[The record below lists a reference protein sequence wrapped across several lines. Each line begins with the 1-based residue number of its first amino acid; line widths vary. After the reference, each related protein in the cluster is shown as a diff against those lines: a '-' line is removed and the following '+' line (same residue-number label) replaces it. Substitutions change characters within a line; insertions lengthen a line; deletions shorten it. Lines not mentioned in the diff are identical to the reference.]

1 MVRWFWFFS
10 AFAGILLH
18 CPAQAQTNS
27 AVGIVTTIQGQATV
41 AHAASS
47 AAVPLKFKDSIF
59 ERDRINTAENSI
71 VKVLMG
77 GRAVV
82 TVRELSVLTITEDL
96 GKTTIN
102 LESGKIAVAVAKQ
115 RMKPGEK
122 LEVHTPNAVAAVRGT
137 VFVVEVAR
145 QGAQAGGGNLGA
157 ATQITSVTG
166 SVEVSPSNN
175 PANTALLTAFK
186 TVNLLGP
193 TVGQVRTLTQPEMN
207 TLLSGFAAVSK
218 MGFNQA
224 AWQAMS
230 LKEQNKLVALAAAL
244 LPDDLSADN
253 NSKPDQ
259 PNFDPPGSHQ
269 CFPCLPLIKKNL
281 INGGFETGLFPPGWN
296 LSGTGTVLS
305 GFGGFAPP
313 AGQFMGFLST
323 GPGSAPDP
331 TGRFTQFSS
340 LSQPFQVTGGTLYT
354 IKATYNFVSNEYP
367 YWVNLYGGNSPFN
380 DTFDIKVKGPNGQT
394 TQLAIE
400 SANTAF
406 TPNQV
411 SQQSASAAGFSA
423 GGTCQTCGWGYT
435 GFKSVAFSWLAP
447 ESGIASLLF
456 EIGDVGDS
464 NFPSGVLIDDV
475 LIPEDP
481 PLYLIQGGK
490 TLARAGLDPLVEY
503 TGGSATFDSAMIVG
517 PGSRVS
523 LAGPLLRATDT
534 NLTAPVSLL
543 SVLAG
548 GRFASSTDEPLVS
561 LKGGT
566 HALGTEI
573 AMFDLAGSGAA
584 IDVDSGRMLA
594 TDTPLKMGGS
604 LFEADAATVT
614 TRQALRVD
622 TALLEATAPLL
633 NLRKGSVLTS
643 AADAITLSGTSRLT
657 SATSL
662 VALDASRLAV
672 AMGALVNVTG
682 GSVLNAAGDLVSLRN
697 ASTLSLLNGPLL
709 AVSGG
714 SFANIGGALVAFGGS
729 GGNLLSV
736 SNSLC
741 GGACV
746 LIGGIPVALMNGATA
761 GNVSI
766 GAGAIKNPSLGAIQ
780 LASPSTALLSVSGP
794 TSKVTIGPK

>member
-1 MVRWFWFFS
+1 MVRWISLFT
-10 AFAGILLH
+10 ALLGILAHL
-18 CPAQAQTNS
+18 PAQAQTTG
-27 AVGIVTTIQGQATV
+27 AVGIVTTVQGQATV

-47 AAVPLKFKDSIF
+47 SAVPLKFKDSVF

-115 RMKPGEK
+115 RMKPGER

-137 VFVVEVAR
+137 VFVVEVSR

-157 ATQITSVTG
+157 ATQVTSVTG

-175 PANTALLTAFK
+175 PANTALLTAFNS
-186 TVNLLGP
+186 VNLLGP
-193 TVGQVRTLTQPEMN
+193 SLGQVRTLTQPEMN

-218 MGFNQA
+218 FGFNQA
-224 AWQAMS
+224 TWQALS
-230 LKEQNKLVALAAAL
+230 LKEQNKLVALAASL
-244 LPDDLSADN
+244 LPDDVSADN
-253 NSKPDQ
+253 KSTLNLPSIL
-259 PNFDPPGSHQ
+259 PPTAI
-269 CFPCLPLIKKNL
+269 LPANGPVTKI

-296 LSGTGTVLS
+296 LSGAGTVLS
-305 GFGGFAPP
+305 SFAGFTPP

-331 TGRFTQFSS
+331 TGRFTQFST

-380 DTFDIKVKGPNGQT
+380 DTFDIKVKGPTGQS
-394 TQLAIE
+394 TQIAIE
-400 SANTAF
+400 AVNTAF
-406 TPNQV
+406 TPSQV
-411 SQQSASAAGFSA
+411 SQQGASAAGFNA
-423 GGTCQTCGWGYT
+423 GGSCPTCAWGYT
-435 GFKSVAFSWLAP
+435 GFKQVAFSWLAP

-456 EIGDVGDS
+456 EVGDVGDS
-464 NFPSGVLIDDV
+464 NYASGVLIDGV
-475 LIPEDP
+475 SIPEDP

-490 TLARAGLDPLVEY
+490 TLTRAGLDPLVEY
-503 TGGSATFDSAMIVG
+503 TGGSATFDSAMIVAS
-517 PGSRVS
+517 GSKVS
-523 LAGPLLRATDT
+523 LAGPLLRTTDT
-534 NLTAPVSLL
+534 SLTVPVSLL

-548 GRFASSTDEPLVS
+548 GRFASSTEEPIVS

-566 HALGTEI
+566 HALGTDI
-573 AMFDLAGSGAA
+573 AMFDLAGSNTA
-584 IDVDSGRMLA
+584 IDVDSGRTLA
-594 TDTPLKMGGS
+594 TDTPLKTGGA
-604 LFEADAATVT
+604 LFEADGATVT
-614 TRQALRVD
+614 TRQVLRVD

-633 NLRKGSVLTS
+633 NLRNGSVLTS
-643 AADAITLSGTSRLT
+643 AVDAITLSGTSRLT
-657 SATSL
+657 AGSSL

-672 AMGALVNVTG
+672 AMGALVNVAS
-682 GSVLNAAGDLVSLRN
+682 GSVLNVAGDLVSLRN

-714 SFANIGGALVAFGGS
+714 SGASIGGALVAFGGS

-766 GAGAIKNPSLGAIQ
+766 GSGALKNPSLGSIK
-780 LASPSTALLSVSGP
+780 LASPSTALLSVSGAN
-794 TSKVTIGPK
+794 SKVTIGPK

>member
-1 MVRWFWFFS
+1 MLRWISLFT
-10 AFAGILLH
+10 ALVGILAHL
-18 CPAQAQTNS
+18 PAQAQTTG
-27 AVGIVTTIQGQATV
+27 AVGIVTTVQGQATV

-47 AAVPLKFKDSIF
+47 STVPLKFKDSVF

-115 RMKPGEK
+115 RMKPGER

-137 VFVVEVAR
+137 VFVVEVSR
-145 QGAQAGGGNLGA
+145 QGAQAGGGNLGT
-157 ATQITSVTG
+157 ATQVTSVTG
-166 SVEVSPSNN
+166 SVEVSPSNS
-175 PANTALLTAFK
+175 PANTALLTAFNS
-186 TVNLLGP
+186 VNLLGP
-193 TVGQVRTLTQPEMN
+193 SLGQVRTLTQPEMN
-207 TLLSGFAAVSK
+207 TLLSGFATVSK
-218 MGFNQA
+218 FGFNQA
-224 AWQAMS
+224 TWQALS
-230 LKEQNKLVALAAAL
+230 LKEQNKLIALAASL
-244 LPDDLSADN
+244 LPDDVSADN
-253 NSKPDQ
+253 KSTLNLPSIL
-259 PNFDPPGSHQ
+259 PPTAV
-269 CFPCLPLIKKNL
+269 LPANVPVAKI

-296 LSGTGTVLS
+296 LSGAGTVLS
-305 GFGGFAPP
+305 SFAGFTPP

-331 TGRFTQFSS
+331 AGRFAQFST

-367 YWVNLYGGNSPFN
+367 YWVTLYGGNSPFN
-380 DTFDIKVKGPNGQT
+380 DTFDIKVKGPTGQS
-394 TQLAIE
+394 TQIAIE
-400 SANTAF
+400 TVNTAF
-406 TPNQV
+406 TPSQV
-411 SQQSASAAGFSA
+411 SQQGASAAGFNA
-423 GGTCQTCGWGYT
+423 GGSCPTCAWGYT
-435 GFKSVAFSWLAP
+435 GFKQVAFSWLAP

-456 EIGDVGDS
+456 EVGDVGDS
-464 NFPSGVLIDDV
+464 NYASGVLIDGV
-475 LIPEDP
+475 SIPEDP

-490 TLARAGLDPLVEY
+490 TLTRAGLDPLIEY
-503 TGGSATFDSAMIVG
+503 TGGSATFDSAMIVAS
-517 PGSRVS
+517 GSKVS
-523 LAGPLLRATDT
+523 LAGPLLRTTDT
-534 NLTAPVSLL
+534 SLTVPVSLL

-548 GRFASSTDEPLVS
+548 GRFASSTEEPLVS

-566 HALGTEI
+566 HALGTDV
-573 AMFDLAGSGAA
+573 AMFDLAGSSTA
-584 IDVDSGRMLA
+584 IDVDSGRTLA
-594 TDTPLKMGGS
+594 TDTPLKTGGA
-604 LFEADAATVT
+604 LFEADGATVT
-614 TRQALRVD
+614 TQQVLRVD
-622 TALLEATAPLL
+622 RALLEATAPLL
-633 NLRKGSVLTS
+633 NLRNGSVLTS
-643 AADAITLSGTSRLT
+643 AAAAITLSGTSRLT
-657 SATSL
+657 AGSSL

-672 AMGALVNVTG
+672 AMGALVNVAG
-682 GSVLNAAGDLVSLRN
+682 GSVLNVAGDLVSLRN

-714 SFANIGGALVAFGGS
+714 SWASIGGALVAFGGS

-766 GAGAIKNPSLGAIQ
+766 GSGALKNPSLGSIK
-780 LASPSTALLSVSGP
+780 LASPSTALLSVSGAN
-794 TSKVTIGPK
+794 SKVTIGPK

>member
-1 MVRWFWFFS
+1 MIRWISIFT
-10 AFAGILLH
+10 AVAGILAHL
-18 CPAQAQTNS
+18 PAQAQTTG
-27 AVGIVTTIQGQATV
+27 AVGIVTTLQGQATV
-41 AHAASS
+41 AHAATASS
-47 AAVPLKFKDSIF
+47 VPLKFKDSVF

-115 RMKPGEK
+115 RMKPGDR

-145 QGAQAGGGNLGA
+145 QGAQVGGGSLGA
-157 ATQITSVTG
+157 ATQVTSVTG

-186 TVNLLGP
+186 SVNLLGP
-193 TVGQVRTLTQPEMN
+193 SLGQVRTLTQPEMN
-207 TLLSGFAAVSK
+207 TLLSGFAAVAR

-230 LKEQNKLVALAAAL
+230 LKEQNKLIALAASL
-244 LPDDLSADN
+244 LPDDPSSD
-253 NSKPDQ
+253 SKSTL
-259 PNFDPPGSHQ
+259 N
-269 CFPCLPLIKKNL
+269 LPSIVPITEPLPTKTPVAKI

-296 LSGTGTVLS
+296 LLGAGTVLS
-305 GFGGFAPP
+305 SFGDFLPP

-323 GPGSAPDP
+323 GPGSSPDP
-331 TGRFTQFSS
+331 TGRFSQFST
-340 LSQPFQVTGGTLYT
+340 LSQPFQATGGTLYT
-354 IKATYNFVSNEYP
+354 VKATYNFVSNEYP
-367 YWVNLYGGNSPFN
+367 YWVNLYANSSPFN
-380 DTFDIKVKGPNGQT
+380 DTFDIKVKGPSGQT
-394 TQLAIE
+394 TQVAIE
-400 SANTAF
+400 TVNTAF
-406 TPNQV
+406 TPSQV
-411 SQQSASAAGFSA
+411 SQQSVSAAGFNA
-423 GGTCQTCGWGYT
+423 GGSCATCAWGYT
-435 GFKSVAFSWLAP
+435 GFKQVAFSWLAP
-447 ESGIASLLF
+447 ESGVASLLF

-464 NFPSGVLIDDV
+464 NYPSGVLIDAV
-475 LIPEDP
+475 AIPEDP
-481 PLYLIQGGK
+481 PLYLIQGGRSL
-490 TLARAGLDPLVEY
+490 TSTALNPLVDY
-503 TGGSATFDSAMIVG
+503 TGGSATFDSAMIVA
-517 PGSRVS
+517 PGSTVS

-534 NLTAPVSLL
+534 RLTVPVSLL

-548 GRFASSTDEPLVS
+548 GRFVSSTDEPLVS

-566 HALGTEI
+566 HALGTDV
-573 AMFDLAGSGAA
+573 AMFDLAGSGTA
-584 IDVDSGRMLA
+584 IDVDSGRTLA
-594 TDTPLKMGGS
+594 TDTPLKTGGA
-604 LFEADAATVT
+604 LLEADGATVT
-614 TRQALRVD
+614 TQQALRVD

-633 NLRKGSVLTS
+633 HLRNGSVLTS
-643 AADAITLSGTSRLT
+643 ATDAITLSGASRLT
-657 SATSL
+657 ATSSV

-672 AMGALVNVTG
+672 AVGALVNLAS
-682 GSVLNAAGDLVSLRN
+682 GSVLNSAGDLVSLRN

-714 SFANIGGALVAFGGS
+714 SLASIGGALVAFGGS

-741 GGACV
+741 GGACIV
-746 LIGGIPVALMNGATA
+746 IGGIPVALMNGATA

-766 GAGAIKNPSLGAIQ
+766 AAGAIKNPSLGSIQ
-780 LASPSTALLSVSGP
+780 LASPSTALLSVSGAN
-794 TSKVTIGPK
+794 SKVTIGPK